1 MHLLLVL
8 KPDQKKFNLIKEN
21 MKNLTNEE
29 LMNIQGGIEP
39 SFLEKAAFLNGYLL
53 GSALDFAH
61 GLFHGLT
68 DTEH

>member
-1 MHLLLVL
+1 
-8 KPDQKKFNLIKEN
+8 

-29 LMNIQGGIEP
+29 LLSINGGREA

-53 GSALDFAH
+53 GSAIDFAH